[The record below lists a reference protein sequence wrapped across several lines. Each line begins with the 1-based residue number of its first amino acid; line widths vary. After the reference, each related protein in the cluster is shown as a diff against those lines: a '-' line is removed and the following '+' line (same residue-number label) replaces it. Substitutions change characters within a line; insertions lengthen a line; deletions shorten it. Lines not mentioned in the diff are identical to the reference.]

1 MNELLKLLSRYEI
14 ESNTKDLIPVLT
26 HNSFSEKNNSR
37 YVFLGQFA
45 YRGIVAT
52 WVFENIAGTGTQLQ
66 HYLGNLLSQ
75 KRLESYYEK
84 WKISKVRIASTAQ
97 IDQQKHIF
105 VYAVLGYIVENA
117 SEEQLQEF
125 VFNQFIAS
133 ADHLLPSVYKHKNE
147 WDKLVFLCK
156 QEFNQK
162 PKLITTISDDK
173 TNKIEVFLNDE
184 VIGLASS
191 ISFKYAKKKAIT
203 AALKHI
209 TIEIEKKLTK
219 SPVYI
224 ENEKIRKENLEV
236 EKLQVKQVRQEKHLL
251 RNKTHQ
257 EKMAVRRQLIE
268 KEAQE
273 LDRKR
278 KEVKQKLK
286 EKASKKGVNTIYREY
301 TAEEIAAM
309 SVSKRRNLQDKGII
323 SKGIN

>member
-1 MNELLKLLSRYEI
+1 
-14 ESNTKDLIPVLT
+14 
-26 HNSFSEKNNSR
+26 
-37 YVFLGQFA
+37 
-45 YRGIVAT
+45 
-52 WVFENIAGTGTQLQ
+52 
-66 HYLGNLLSQ
+66 
-75 KRLESYYEK
+75 
-84 WKISKVRIASTAQ
+84 VRIASTAQ
-97 IDQQKHIF
+97 IEQQKHIF

-147 WDKLVFLCK
+147 RDKLVFLCK

-162 PKLITTISDDK
+162 PKLIATISDEK
-173 TNKIEVFLNDE
+173 INKIEVFLNDV

-203 AALKHI
+203 ASLKHI

-219 SPVYI
+219 SPIYI
-224 ENEKIRKENLEV
+224 ENEKIRKENFEA

-257 EKMAVRRQLIE
+257 QKMTVRRQLIE
-268 KEAQE
+268 NEAQE

-286 EKASKKGVNTIYREY
+286 EKASKKGANTIYREY

-323 SKGIN
+323 SRGI